1 MQSDNT
7 KKLIQVGFDL
17 DEIVFLEALID
28 DEEYRIENVHS
39 DVDPENYPHIE
50 TLRNKL
56 FNARLHLKHK
66 GL

>member
-1 MQSDNT
+1 MENMQ
-7 KKLIQVGFDL
+7 KEIQVGFTL
-17 DEIVFLEALID
+17 DEILFLEALID
-28 DEEYRIENVHS
+28 DEEFRIEGVHS
-39 DVDPENYPHIE
+39 DMTPEQYPHIE